1 MGSNEM
7 SKHDHILAGLV
18 FSLQAAAM
26 QQLGKI
32 QNPMTGEI
40 EKDLGQAKSTIDILD
55 MLKTKCRSET
65 PEELLRMIDGAVM
78 DLQLNYMDEVKK
90 SAPQE
95 TDSGSGDEAAAEAA
109 KDESGDGAD
118 AEAAKD
124 ESGDEAGTEAAKD
137 ESGAEAGTEAA
148 KDESGDEADG

>member
-7 SKHDHILAGLV
+7 SKHDHVLAGLV

-26 QQLGKI
+26 QQMGKV

-40 EKDLGQAKSTIDILD
+40 EKDLDQAKGTIDLLD
-55 MLKTKCRSET
+55 MLKVKCRTDT

-90 SAPQE
+90 SGVQ
-95 TDSGSGDEAAAEAA
+95 GDDAAAGNETAA
-109 KDESGDGAD
+109 ETPQDD
-118 AEAAKD
+118 A
-124 ESGDEAGTEAAKD
+124 
-137 ESGAEAGTEAA
+137 
-148 KDESGDEADG
+148 GDEADG